1 MFVYL
6 EVQLIFT
13 QSNSPSSIL
22 FMNKFRKERNGAY
35 FVKKK
40 KKKKDIFKCCV
51 YCKYKVN

>member
-40 KKKKDIFKCCV
+40 RKKKTSLNVVCI
-51 YCKYKVN
+51 VNIK